1 MKSRMLPLTA
11 MLSLTTLSAMKLT
24 ENRILV
30 PVIGRGRPEAFHA
43 LGHQIIPQGCRE
55 EARERTTDANPGLA
69 SVGLDDRRSDCGSEM
84 INSLSGSHQSLGL
97 VDRIKKFFLGFA
109 TGTEVRSDPATNF
122 SKPRTSSLS
131 SVTTPSGPWVYTVV
145 PWED

>member
-1 MKSRMLPLTA
+1 MLSLTA
-11 MLSLTTLSAMKLT
+11 MLSLATLLAMKLT

-30 PVIGRGRPEAFHA
+30 PVIGRGRTEAGQA
-43 LGHQIIPQGCRE
+43 LGHQIILQGRRE
-55 EARERTTDANPGLA
+55 EARERTADADPGLA
-69 SVGLDDRRSDCGSEM
+69 SVSLDDRRSACVSEM
-84 INSLSGSHQSLGL
+84 INSLSGSPQSLGL
-97 VDRIKKFFLGFA
+97 VNRMRKFFLGFA
-109 TGTEVRSDPATNF
+109 TGAEVRSDPATNL

>member
-1 MKSRMLPLTA
+1 MLSLTA

-43 LGHQIIPQGCRE
+43 LGHQIIPQGRRE
-55 EARERTTDANPGLA
+55 EARERTMDANPGLA
-69 SVGLDDRRSDCGSEM
+69 SVGLDDRRSACGSEM
-84 INSLSGSHQSLGL
+84 INSVSPQSLGL
-97 VDRIKKFFLGFA
+97 VDRMRKFFFGFA
-109 TGTEVRSDPATNF
+109 TGAKVRSDPATNL
-122 SKPRTSSLS
+122 SKSRTSSLS
-131 SVTTPSGPWVYTVV
+131 SVTMPSGPWVYTVV